1 MQFPVHCKVLWFKCL
16 LLAVFGFP
24 DLINNTLR
32 LQNYCFL
39 VIYSWFFLV
48 LFAFAFVYVYYLQYF
63 CSGFQQ
69 VQTKTR
75 TTDCHPVIEVVGYH
89 CRRIINSV
97 ARGVYIILVKVCIT
111 HKRTS
116 ASTCFLSANETS
128 YISMTKI
135 NKRWQTL

>member
-1 MQFPVHCKVLWFKCL
+1 M
-16 LLAVFGFP
+16 
-24 DLINNTLR
+24 
-32 LQNYCFL
+32 
-39 VIYSWFFLV
+39 VIYIYSSFLAAKMLLFCDIYVV
-48 LFAFAFVYVYYLQYF
+48 LVSPYCSRICSFREIDVPLQRF
-63 CSGFQQ
+63 SLRHKQ
-69 VQTKTR
+69 KTR